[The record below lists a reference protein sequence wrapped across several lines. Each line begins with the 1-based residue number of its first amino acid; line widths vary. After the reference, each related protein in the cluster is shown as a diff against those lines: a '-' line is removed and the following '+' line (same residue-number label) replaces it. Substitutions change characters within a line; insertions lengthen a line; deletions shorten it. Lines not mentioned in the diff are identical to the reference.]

1 VILCE
6 RANLYAVPI
15 EPSEL
20 RRRLR
25 SAIEQARSNAAARRA
40 RIDAAQ
46 RDYEKFLETIAI
58 PVVQQFANVLSA
70 EGHHFSVSTPAGS
83 VRLSSAT
90 RSEDYIE
97 ILLDTMEDPPE
108 VIGRSSRGRGRRM
121 ITSERPV
128 RERTAVAEL
137 NEEDVLAFLLTEI
150 IPFVA
155 R

>member
-1 VILCE
+1 MS
-6 RANLYAVPI
+6 I

-40 RIDAAQ
+40 RSDAAQ
-46 RDYEKFLETIAI
+46 RDYEKFLEEIAV

-70 EGHHFSVSTPAGS
+70 EGHQFNVSTPSGS
-83 VRLSSAT
+83 VRLSSAS

-121 ITSERPV
+121 IATERPV

-137 NEEDVLAFLLTEI
+137 NAEDVLAFLLTEI
-150 IPFVA
+150 VPFVA

>member
-1 VILCE
+1 M
-6 RANLYAVPI
+6 PI

-25 SAIEQARSNAAARRA
+25 SAIDQARSNAAARRA
-40 RIDAAQ
+40 RSDAAQ

-58 PVVQQFANVLSA
+58 PVVHQFANVLSA
-70 EGHHFSVSTPAGS
+70 EGHQFNVSTPSGS
-83 VRLSSAT
+83 VRLSSAS

-97 ILLDTMEDPPE
+97 VLLDTMEDPPE
-108 VIGRSSRGRGRRM
+108 VVGRSSRGRGRRM
-121 ITSERPV
+121 IATERPV

-137 NEEDVLAFLLTEI
+137 NEEDVLAFQLTEI
-150 IPFVA
+150 VPFVA